1 MRRFRPPRAILVE
14 RFLMND
20 SENSR
25 AVSFL
30 RLPQVLARFPV
41 CRSTWWSGVK
51 EGIYPSGVKLSK
63 NTTAWLSTDIDQL
76 IERTSKAAGARDD

>member
-1 MRRFRPPRAILVE
+1 
-14 RFLMND
+14 MND
-20 SENSR
+20 RENAG

-30 RLPQVLARFPV
+30 RLPQVLARFPIS
-41 CRSTWWSGVK
+41 RSTWWNGVK

-76 IERTSKAAGARDD
+76 IERTYKPGQQHE